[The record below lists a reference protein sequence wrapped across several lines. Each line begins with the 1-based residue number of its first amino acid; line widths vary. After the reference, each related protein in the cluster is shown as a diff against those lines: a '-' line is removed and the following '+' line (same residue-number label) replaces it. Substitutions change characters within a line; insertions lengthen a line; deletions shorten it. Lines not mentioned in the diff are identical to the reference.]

1 MSGDTFPSFSASAR
15 WRLIDT
21 TSPTFDDLVQ
31 LRAVVNAATAVLAG
45 PRIGYGA
52 ARQSYNRAAAALAV
66 ADPMLTEVEAL
77 VSEPDGT
84 DPSIVGTDHSSEFF
98 DILEAAAETV
108 VDETIR
114 TRWLAVIAA
123 ARPVEPVEPE

>member
-1 MSGDTFPSFSASAR
+1 MSSGTQPLFNPTAQ
-15 WRLIDT
+15 WRRIST
-21 TSPTFDDLVQ
+21 SSPTYADLVQ
-31 LRAVVNAATAVLAG
+31 LRTVVETANAILETD
-45 PRIGYGA
+45 RISGN
-52 ARQSYNRAAAALAV
+52 RDHDRAAAALAV

-84 DPSIVGTDHSSEFF
+84 DPSIIGIDHSSEFF
-98 DILEAAAETV
+98 DVLEAAAETV